1 MFVQFYP
8 PAPALQPLVQHYLL
22 VHVRYAGE
30 GVVKPFPPAPEQCLY
45 FYPRDPVHSFSY
57 RLGREQPAAPALL
70 VGPQLTR
77 VDLRLRPDHLMLRVA
92 FRPGGLHR
100 LLGVP
105 MTELLDFGAEADL
118 LLGPDLREL
127 TDQLR
132 NPAASYAQLVSLVEA
147 FLLRRQRQVAAPA
160 HPFERALPL
169 LLHPGTSL
177 DDLARAAGLSARQ
190 LERCCHRQLGVGPR
204 LFARIGRFSRAVR
217 LKDHRPDLD
226 WLSVALLTG
235 YSDYRHLVRDSQ
247 EFAGVTPPAL
257 LRADATHPARVYTM
271 LDAER
276 TDWLRADG

>member
-8 PAPALQPLVQHYLL
+8 PAPPLQPLVQHYLV
-22 VHVRYAGE
+22 VHQHYAGA

-45 FYPRDPVHSFSY
+45 FYPRDPLRSFHY
-57 RLGREQPAAPALL
+57 RLGREQPTSSGLV

-77 VDLRLRPDHLMLRVA
+77 VDLRLSADHLMLCVV
-92 FRPGGLHR
+92 FRPGGLYR

-105 MTELLDFGAEADL
+105 MTELLDFGVEADL
-118 LLGPDLREL
+118 LLGAGLREL
-127 TDQLR
+127 AEQLR
-132 NPAASYAQLVSLVEA
+132 NPAASYAQLVGLVEA
-147 FLLRRQRQVAAPA
+147 FLLRRQRVAVPA
-160 HPFERALPL
+160 HAFDRALPL

-190 LERCCHRQLGVGPR
+190 LERCCHRQLGVGPK

-235 YSDYRHLVRDSQ
+235 YSDYRHLVRDSR
-247 EFAGVTPPAL
+247 EFAGVTPPVL
-257 LRADATHPARVYTM
+257 LLADASHPVRVYTM

-276 TDWLRADG
+276 TDWLRTDG